1 MMISPWA
8 ILFLL
13 LLVADALSLQPSIFS
28 AYRAKLSSSSVA
40 LLVQQGSTNN
50 RIQSNLRQISP
61 THPWRTSALSSAAN
75 NEEQTIELS
84 YESLQ
89 EEIRRR
95 ESLQE
100 EALLDDGSS
109 SSSSKTEQQFWK
121 WRNHDIFCEVRTPA
135 DTSSSDSKRKPKIIL
150 LHGFGA
156 STTYWRETMKT
167 LQSGGFEVHAL
178 DLLGQG
184 RSSKPYC
191 YARDGDG
198 RLTKFPYKLYSKAP
212 SITSIAEETSPISMG
227 KNTNTNVHY
236 SINLWA
242 NMIDDYARHCNM
254 DEVILMGNS
263 LGSLVALSAATGDF
277 IKTPNNVDRENMFGY
292 LAGNHLGERSRVK
305 GVCLFNC
312 AVGLNSMNVLK
323 NPNFSAVQRNVL
335 QWIFGILN
343 NLIFDNELL
352 LKFALNDVVTKDLL
366 RDALKS
372 LYTYNSEQ
380 VDEELVDSFY
390 YPAKFGGDGA
400 VEAIRQIY
408 TNDAGLSPMEL
419 TAKYPEILDKKLP
432 LHLIWGDSDVVT
444 PINGDVGQFYCDR
457 VANNRGGKGMT
468 TIDVVSAGH
477 LLFDDN
483 PSDTNSAL
491 LRWINKRV
499 L

>member
-1 MMISPWA
+1 MSPSA
-8 ILFLL
+8 ILFLLL

-28 AYRAKLSSSSVA
+28 SSVA
-40 LLVQQGSTNN
+40 LSVQQGSTNN

-135 DTSSSDSKRKPKIIL
+135 DTSSSDSKSKPKIIL

-263 LGSLVALSAATGDF
+263 LG
-277 IKTPNNVDRENMFGY
+277 
-292 LAGNHLGERSRVK
+292 
-305 GVCLFNC
+305 
-312 AVGLNSMNVLK
+312 
-323 NPNFSAVQRNVL
+323 
-335 QWIFGILN
+335 
-343 NLIFDNELL
+343 
-352 LKFALNDVVTKDLL
+352 
-366 RDALKS
+366 
-372 LYTYNSEQ
+372 
-380 VDEELVDSFY
+380 
-390 YPAKFGGDGA
+390 
-400 VEAIRQIY
+400 
-408 TNDAGLSPMEL
+408 
-419 TAKYPEILDKKLP
+419 
-432 LHLIWGDSDVVT
+432 
-444 PINGDVGQFYCDR
+444 
-457 VANNRGGKGMT
+457 
-468 TIDVVSAGH
+468 
-477 LLFDDN
+477 
-483 PSDTNSAL
+483 
-491 LRWINKRV
+491 
-499 L
+499 